1 MANSATNNNMFDYFE
16 SYMRKKSKKRHTPD
30 LRQYSSKKTL
40 IEESI
45 EEIQQEIND
54 ENRKGQILKKG
65 FQTPRNNERIDTT
78 NRILQSKIMLTGQ
91 KKVAKHILNNHT
103 EVSPK
108 REEGQKEIFQNL
120 RECFSFIPQQNL
132 MQDKKLNHINIKRKD
147 EDDKKE
153 KQFNLPPISPQ
164 HYIDTQNPIF
174 NYQSFHYNQLSL
186 LSSNSNDK
194 KISLKN
200 TRKNTMLKRFDE
212 KPLSNMNQKNN
223 IQIKIGETDK
233 QSKKCYTDFDSIK
246 LDSINIMNN
255 SSFKSYD
262 FQEVQKQA
270 IIQQAERQQKKEM
283 RQINNLNRGLD
294 RINFF
299 KGRQKVQPS
308 PQEPFIG
315 LFFQDYENYTPIHSN
330 NYRRSP
336 LIPDYEQNKSFE
348 LQQSSIPDSSHHT
361 IINKKRKSNKINHS
375 FF

>member
-1 MANSATNNNMFDYFE
+1 MANSSINNSMFDYFE
-16 SYMRKKSKKRHTPD
+16 SYMRKKHKKRYTPD
-30 LRQYSSKKTL
+30 LREYSSKKTL
-40 IEESI
+40 IEDSI
-45 EEIQQEIND
+45 EEAQQEIND
-54 ENRKGQILKKG
+54 ENRKGQIQKKG
-65 FQTPRNNERIDTT
+65 FQTPRNNELIDTN

-91 KKVAKHILNNHT
+91 KKVAKHILNSNT
-103 EVSPK
+103 ESSPK
-108 REEGQKEIFQNL
+108 KEEGQKEIFQNL

-132 MQDKKLNHINIKRKD
+132 VQDKKLNHINIKRKD

-153 KQFNLPPISPQ
+153 KHFNLPPITQ

-194 KISLKN
+194 KISFKT

-212 KPLSNMNQKNN
+212 KPVCNMNQKNN
-223 IQIKIGETDK
+223 IQIKIGEVNL
-233 QSKKCYTDFDSIK
+233 QAKKCYTDFDSIK
-246 LDSINIMNN
+246 LDSVNIMNN

-270 IIQQAERQQKKEM
+270 IIQQAEKQQQKEIRK
-283 RQINNLNRGLD
+283 INNLNRGLD
-294 RINFF
+294 RLNFQ
-299 KGRQKVQPS
+299 KGRQKIQPS

-315 LFFQDYENYTPIHSN
+315 LVFQDYENYTPIHSS

-336 LIPDYEQNKSFE
+336 LIPDQEQNQSFE
-348 LQQSSIPDSSHHT
+348 LPLQSIADSSHHT
-361 IINKKRKSNKINHS
+361 ITNKKLKSNKINHS

>member
-1 MANSATNNNMFDYFE
+1 
-16 SYMRKKSKKRHTPD
+16 MRKKSKKRYTPD

-45 EEIQQEIND
+45 EDILQQEIND
-54 ENRKGQILKKG
+54 ENRKGQIQRKG
-65 FQTPRNNERIDTT
+65 FQTPRNNERIDTS

-108 REEGQKEIFQNL
+108 RDEGQKEIFQNL
-120 RECFSFIPQQNL
+120 RECFSFMPQQSL
-132 MQDKKLNHINIKRKD
+132 MQDKKLNQVNIKRKD

-153 KQFNLPPISPQ
+153 KLTNLPPISQ
-164 HYIDTQNPIF
+164 HYIDTQNPVF

-194 KISLKN
+194 KISFKT
-200 TRKNTMLKRFDE
+200 TRKNTMLKRLDE
-212 KPLSNMNQKNN
+212 KPLSNPNQKNN
-223 IQIKIGETDK
+223 IQIKIGETDL
-233 QSKKCYTDFDSIK
+233 SAKKCYTDFDSIK
-246 LDSINIMNN
+246 LDSVNIMNN

-270 IIQQAERQQKKEM
+270 IIQQAEKQQQKEM
-283 RQINNLNRGLD
+283 RKINNLNRGLD
-294 RINFF
+294 RLNFL
-299 KGRQKVQPS
+299 KGRSKVQPT

-315 LFFQDYENYTPIHSN
+315 LVFQDYENYTPIHSS

-336 LIPDYEQNKSFE
+336 LIPEQEQNQSFE
-348 LQQSSIPDSSHHT
+348 LPQPYIADSIHHT
-361 IINKKRKSNKINHS
+361 ITNKKQKSNKINHS